1 MRDHGDRGT
10 PSSTHPDDS
19 AGLSWLAALCTPVPR
34 LRAVTYLDEK
44 AAEIRGEVPEELI
57 PQDSDDLFR
66 IYAVLMRAKGADVS
80 PVDVHD
86 AWVVWMQIRQPDHSA
101 LAPYETLDSETQD
114 KDRPFVQAIRRVA
127 SREAR

>member
-1 MRDHGDRGT
+1 
-10 PSSTHPDDS
+10 
-19 AGLSWLAALCTPVPR
+19 
-34 LRAVTYLDEK
+34 
-44 AAEIRGEVPEELI
+44 
-57 PQDSDDLFR
+57 
-66 IYAVLMRAKGADVS
+66 MRAKGADVS

-127 SREAR
+127 TASADPALIEHRSPNRSIRIHRSAAAKATRLGKTRH